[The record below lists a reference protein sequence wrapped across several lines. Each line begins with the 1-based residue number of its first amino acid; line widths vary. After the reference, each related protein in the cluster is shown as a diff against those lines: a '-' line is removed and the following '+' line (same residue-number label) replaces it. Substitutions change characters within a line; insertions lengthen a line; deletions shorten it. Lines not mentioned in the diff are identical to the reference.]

1 MQTKFNDFNFWHLT
15 AQFGTKNKNG
25 FSFNEFGIINN

>member
-15 AQFGTKNKNG
+15 AQFGTKIKMALVLMNLA
-25 FSFNEFGIINN
+25 